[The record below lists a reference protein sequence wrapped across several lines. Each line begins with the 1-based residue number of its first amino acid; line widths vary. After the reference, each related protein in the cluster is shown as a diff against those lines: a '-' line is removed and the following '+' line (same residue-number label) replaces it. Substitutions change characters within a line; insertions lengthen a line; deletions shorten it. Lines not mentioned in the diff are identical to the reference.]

1 MQKLFIAAS
10 LVLLVAF
17 QVKGQKPIEGIWLT
31 QEGTSKV
38 EIYQKGSQ
46 YFGKI
51 VWMDQ
56 SMAKGSNPVD
66 KNNPD
71 KNLRNRSLM
80 GMDIVYNLQKRNGK
94 WYGKLYAPMRGI
106 TSDVVIESQGENKLV
121 LNISY
126 LGFSRQ
132 QLWTSTTLKSI
143 RE

>member
-1 MQKLFIAAS
+1 
-10 LVLLVAF
+10 
-17 QVKGQKPIEGIWLT
+17 
-31 QEGTSKV
+31 
-38 EIYQKGSQ
+38 
-46 YFGKI
+46 
-51 VWMDQ
+51 
-56 SMAKGSNPVD
+56 
-66 KNNPD
+66 
-71 KNLRNRSLM
+71 M

-132 QLWTSTTLKSI
+132 QIWTSTTLKSI

>member
-1 MQKLFIAAS
+1 MQKLFIAAC

-17 QVKGQKPIEGIWLT
+17 QVKGQEPIEGIWLT
-31 QEGTSKV
+31 EEGTSKV
-38 EIYQKGSQ
+38 EIYQNGDQ

-56 SMAKGSNPVD
+56 SMAKGGNPVD

-71 KNLRNRSLM
+71 KNLRNRPLM
-80 GMDIVYNLQKRNGK
+80 GMDMLYNLQKRNGK

-106 TSDVVIESQGENKLV
+106 TLDVVIERQVATKLV
-121 LNISY
+121 VNISY

-132 QLWTSTTLKSI
+132 QIWTSATLKAI
-143 RE
+143 KH